1 MEDQEKL
8 DAESELLSQPLSD
21 DSEYKST
28 QSPIAVDTH
37 TMSSALMLALEPY
50 QYGTDFILNRN
61 SIPRLQKE
69 LDKLI
74 GRTASK
80 PRLSL
85 RMGQKKYMDLELMSS
100 LVLDSVQA
108 VASDSFWECFERPYS
123 RPWNWTFPLWVTWAT
138 GCIIRYCI
146 LLPIRAFLFLF
157 MLVFCL
163 FGTLI
168 TSVLVP
174 SKRLQ
179 THIQRRILKIG
190 YHLTLLSIGAVVL
203 VHGSI
208 PHTQSG
214 RIYVANHTTIMD
226 AIILSSIKQ
235 FAIVGQKY
243 SGLLGIIEERIL
255 GCLDPV
261 WFNRSDRT
269 ERTEAAT
276 KIKNR
281 IYDEGAKAPLLLFP
295 EGVLVNNRFIIMF
308 KKGAFELGAEICP
321 IAIKYNETLSSH
333 AYWSSRDVSFY
344 RYLFDLMTNW
354 ILIVDVWFL
363 PPTSIQDGETPEE
376 FAERVKLSIARAAR
390 LIPRPWDGYLKY
402 TKATK
407 SMHRNRKTELLHQI
421 GFSPKEIDEMVSG

>member
-1 MEDQEKL
+1 MENQETHS
-8 DAESELLSQPLSD
+8 AESELYSQPLSD
-21 DSEYKST
+21 DSEYKEIQ
-28 QSPIAVDTH
+28 QSMAVDTH

-61 SIPRLQKE
+61 SIPRLQKQ
-69 LDKLI
+69 LDQII
-74 GRTASK
+74 GRSVSR
-80 PRLSL
+80 PRINLH
-85 RMGQKKYMDLELMSS
+85 MGQRKYMDIELMSS

-123 RPWNWTFPLWVTWAT
+123 RPWNWTFPLWVSWAA
-138 GCIIRYCI
+138 GCFIRYCI
-146 LLPIRAFLFLF
+146 LFPVRVCLFLS
-157 MLVFCL
+157 MVVFCL
-163 FGTLI
+163 TGVLLVSI
-168 TSVLVP
+168 LVP
-174 SKRLQ
+174 AKRLRTRIQ
-179 THIQRRILKIG
+179 QHILGIG

-208 PHTQSG
+208 PETQSG
-214 RIYVANHTTIMD
+214 QVYVSNHTTIMD

-243 SGLLGIIEERIL
+243 SGFLGIIEERIL

-269 ERTEAAT
+269 ERTEAT
-276 KIKNR
+276 EKIKKR
-281 IYDEGAKAPLLLFP
+281 IYDEEAKAPILLFP

-308 KKGAFELGAEICP
+308 KKGAFELGAEVCP

-354 ILIVDVWFL
+354 VLIVDVWFL
-363 PPTSIQDGETPEE
+363 PPTSIQDGETAEE

-407 SMHRNRKTELLHQI
+407 SMYKNRKIELLHQI
-421 GFSPKEIDEMVSG
+421 GFSQKEIDQMIS

>member
-1 MEDQEKL
+1 MKDKEKQNI
-8 DAESELLSQPLSD
+8 EGELLSQSLSD
-21 DSEYKST
+21 DSEYKET
-28 QSPIAVDTH
+28 QLSMTVDTH
-37 TMSSALMLALEPY
+37 MMSSALMLALEPY
-50 QYGTDFILNRN
+50 QYGTDFILNKN
-61 SIPRLQKE
+61 SIPRLQKQ
-69 LDKLI
+69 LDHII
-74 GRTASK
+74 GRSASR
-80 PRLSL
+80 PRLSTQ
-85 RMGQKKYMDLELMSS
+85 MGQKKYMDIELMSS

-123 RPWNWTFPLWVTWAT
+123 RPWNWTFPLWVSWAA
-138 GCIIRYCI
+138 GCFIRYCI
-146 LLPIRAFLFLF
+146 LFPIRVCLFLL
-157 MLVFCL
+157 MVVFCL
-163 FGTLI
+163 SGILLI
-168 TSVLVP
+168 SVLVP
-174 SKRLQ
+174 SKYLR
-179 THIQRRILKIG
+179 TRIQQRILRIG
-190 YHLTLLSIGAVVL
+190 HHLTLLSIGAVVL

-208 PHTQSG
+208 PDTQSG
-214 RIYVANHTTIMD
+214 QIYVSNHTTIMD

-269 ERTEAAT
+269 ERSSVAET
-276 KIKNR
+276 IKRR
-281 IYDEGAKAPLLLFP
+281 IYDEEAKAPILIFP

-308 KKGAFELGAEICP
+308 KKGAFELGAEVCP

-333 AYWSSRDVSFY
+333 AYWSSRDLSFY

-354 ILIVDVWFL
+354 VLIVDVWFL

-407 SMHRNRKTELLHQI
+407 SMHKTRKTELLHQI
-421 GFSPKEIDEMVSG
+421 GFSQKEIDQMIF